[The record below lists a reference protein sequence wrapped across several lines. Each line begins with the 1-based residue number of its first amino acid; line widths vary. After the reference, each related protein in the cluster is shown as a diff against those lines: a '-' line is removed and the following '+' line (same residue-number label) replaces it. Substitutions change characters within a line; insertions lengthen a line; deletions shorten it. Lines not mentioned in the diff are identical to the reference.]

1 MRHNTTGTYEGTAD
15 LVEILIAESKFA
27 YGWRPVRAA
36 ILYALR
42 DMRPDDSDDDTVYLT
57 PEQFQTW
64 LAEAKALAKARGDG
78 LKPADVLGLTAFQ
91 IRAMASGYGGKE
103 ATGVRSKAIALACAH
118 YAAGMPLP
126 IPAGDAAALDAW
138 FRPRFG
144 GVDRVVQWLGMSKKT
159 LSDRLRGYSLRGEE
173 RVTRE
178 PEAYLIRAL
187 DWLHVVGPVCPYGP
201 KPPVDIWPGQS
212 KELSA

>member
-1 MRHNTTGTYEGTAD
+1 MSMRHNTTGTYEGTAD

-91 IRAMASGYGGKE
+91 IRAMPVASGARPSPWPVLTTPPACRSPSLP
-103 ATGVRSKAIALACAH
+103 ATPPPSMRGSGRASAGSTASSSGWGCRRRRSAIGSAATRSAAKSGSLAS
-118 YAAGMPLP
+118 P
-126 IPAGDAAALDAW
+126 
-138 FRPRFG
+138 RP
-144 GVDRVVQWLGMSKKT
+144 T
-159 LSDRLRGYSLRGEE
+159 
-173 RVTRE
+173 
-178 PEAYLIRAL
+178 
-187 DWLHVVGPVCPYGP
+187 
-201 KPPVDIWPGQS
+201 
-212 KELSA
+212 